1 MSRMQ
6 NADMKLD
13 FRLKPQ
19 GDNPFVTKVCRGER
33 VNETAPETLSNHAAM
48 RAAN

>member
-6 NADMKLD
+6 NADVKLD

-19 GDNPFVTKVCRGER
+19 GDNPLVTKVCRGER